1 MKAAQTFFL
10 SYCGSQWVVRAQFR
24 QQNHSM
30 AVPSS
35 FSDTTRCNQAP
46 SSSCCTSSPGSSQLV
61 CTTPQEALLSCCSLG
76 TLPPQPPT
84 ICPFRRNLDRG
95 LSPMSSHD
103 LPRTS
108 NFSVLLHQH
117 ENICINYSDTEVIQ
131 FLDSGK
137 VAAEVATSVLNPHP

>member
-1 MKAAQTFFL
+1 
-10 SYCGSQWVVRAQFR
+10 
-24 QQNHSM
+24 
-30 AVPSS
+30 
-35 FSDTTRCNQAP
+35 
-46 SSSCCTSSPGSSQLV
+46 
-61 CTTPQEALLSCCSLG
+61 
-76 TLPPQPPT
+76 
-84 ICPFRRNLDRG
+84 
-95 LSPMSSHD
+95 MSSHD